1 MLLLPAFPIATTQI
15 NAPTPTE
22 MPTMVRILLTQF
34 RLSAADASRNMFL
47 KFIGSSVNTPL
58 GYTTP
63 NAQTGQEK
71 VSRKSTNA
79 GAAHVA
85 RALLPAAFDFQRDGA
100 SRPVHVLIYPN
111 PFVIPTPERSE
122 AGGIRCPRPFREK
135 LRLPTIAD
143 ILRGPTGPPSIHD

>member
-122 AGGIRCPRPFREK
+122 AGGIRCSPPFPYK
-135 LRLPTIAD
+135 LRLAPLSDNLLAPTR
-143 ILRGPTGPPSIHD
+143 LR